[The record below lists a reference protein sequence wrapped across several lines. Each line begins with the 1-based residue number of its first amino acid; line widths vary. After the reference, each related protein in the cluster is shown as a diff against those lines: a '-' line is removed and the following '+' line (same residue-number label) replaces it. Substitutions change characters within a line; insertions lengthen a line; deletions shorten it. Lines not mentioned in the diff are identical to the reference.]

1 MVKTKICGITNL
13 DDALVATEAGCDAL
27 GFAFFKKSPRYILPE
42 KAAEI
47 IKQLPAHVI
56 KIGVFV
62 NARENFIK
70 RVAKLCHL
78 NMLQFHGTESAKFC
92 GRFKNYKIIKAF
104 RVKNKIRLEDILKY
118 SPFAYLFDTYVK
130 SKMGGT
136 GKAFNWELI
145 RHVDGL
151 TRPVFLSGGLNAK
164 NLRRA
169 IETVHPDWVD
179 ASSSLEAAPGK
190 KDHKKVREFIKV
202 AKKLNS

>member
-1 MVKTKICGITNL
+1 MVMTKICGITNL
-13 DDALVATEAGCDAL
+13 EDALVAVEAGCDAL

-42 KAAEI
+42 KASGI
-47 IKQLPAHVI
+47 IKQLPSRVI

-62 NARENFIK
+62 NAREDYIK

-78 NMLQFHGTESAKFC
+78 NMLQFHGTESAEFC
-92 GRFKNYKIIKAF
+92 DRFKNYRIIKAF
-104 RVKNKIRLEDILKY
+104 RVKNKVSLEDILKY
-118 SPFAYLFDTYVK
+118 RPFAYLFDTYVK

-145 RHVDGL
+145 RHIKGL

-169 IETVHPDWVD
+169 IKTVHPEWVD

-190 KDHKKVREFIKV
+190 KDHEKVREFIKI